1 MAENHL
7 QLADVIIASLR
18 PQSMNS
24 IPVSVHPVGHEL
36 IEKGHFPASLQ
47 QRKRP
52 NNIKRGGRMGST
64 RRDMGH
70 GQRGHGQNP

>member
-1 MAENHL
+1 LSVINSGESLELFEPMAENHL

-36 IEKGHFPASLQ
+36 IEKGQ
-47 QRKRP
+47 
-52 NNIKRGGRMGST
+52 
-64 RRDMGH
+64 
-70 GQRGHGQNP
+70 